1 MYVCQV
7 DKSVIRDLLE
17 MPLPR
22 RGGVEKRKVIKG
34 GRSYLNIQSVHK
46 VNRRAEFNL
55 KWPKNVS
62 GKCSRSLSF
71 ADNESVVCDHSYII
85 VVIVIVLLQF
95 VVWMDK
101 RKVFS
106 AFRRT

>member
-1 MYVCQV
+1 MCQV

-55 KWPKNVS
+55 K
-62 GKCSRSLSF
+62 
-71 ADNESVVCDHSYII
+71 
-85 VVIVIVLLQF
+85 
-95 VVWMDK
+95 
-101 RKVFS
+101 
-106 AFRRT
+106 